1 MTKSFSLYIVSWVL
15 IIQLSVGVNCQT
27 LQRSLHTT
35 TLVNNKLYVIGGIHD
50 LKVKA
55 NEEAIG
61 KQFLYL
67 DMTVPFNTDKLFWND
82 ITSNNNVPAH
92 SGAASGTSNG
102 ALILYGGNPIVK
114 NTVMDLVYMFNTI
127 NNTWIKT
134 PKFNV
139 ENNRKSNL
147 KGISVN
153 EKIYLFGGMYNKNLT
168 NSMVIFDVVNL
179 GFTRG
184 SLINAPAERV
194 HCGAT
199 LLPNHQIAYFG
210 EFNSWTQKEATGNIP
225 SGRDAFTAVLGLDGK
240 RIIIFGG
247 FQLDPAD
254 ALHVLDLTSMT
265 WSIPKVT
272 GKIPMSRFHHQANV
286 VGRFMVI
293 TFGKEYD
300 QTIDNDV
307 LLLDISKNDNYV
319 WTTSFDTQI
328 PDPSTVNGE
337 PPPKNNKSILISAS
351 VVSVI
356 IVGFIILT
364 GVFLYKS
371 HKSKK
376 NRAGILRVPGLDTS
390 NRKEEILEIPG
401 NVLNN
406 RDFMFHV
413 M

>member
-210 EFNSWTQKEATGNIP
+210 
-225 SGRDAFTAVLGLDGK
+225 
-240 RIIIFGG
+240 

-293 TFGKEYD
+293 TF
-300 QTIDNDV
+300 
-307 LLLDISKNDNYV
+307 
-319 WTTSFDTQI
+319 
-328 PDPSTVNGE
+328 VNGE